1 MAPGCATIGA
11 VPSPDPASSVLQKLR
26 KRIAQAPTGPGVY
39 RWLGSEGEILYVGK
53 AKDLR
58 QRLRSYVAPAAKLGP
73 WKESLIRQAHD
84 FDLTVVRTELE
95 ALVLETNLIKEHRP
109 KYNVLMKDDKN
120 YVYVRI
126 SAHTYPRIDVVRQ
139 IADDGAQ
146 YFGPKPAA
154 WQVYEVLA
162 ILRKLYRFRTCKM
175 EIEPAADAP
184 VTIPLQVIC
193 THRDRPVPCLDH
205 HMQQCAA
212 PCIGTLMPEQYREQC
227 VEPVVRFWKG
237 ELGPVT
243 QVLKQKMQEAA
254 ANKQFE
260 AAAQCRDQLQR
271 ITSLAEGQVVS
282 DASGEDCDAIG
293 IAVMASRCQAVVYQK
308 RNGKVTGEVATAL
321 SGQPETVQEAL
332 EQFLPLYYSDTP
344 NIPSLILIPEEMPS
358 AATLE
363 AWLTERAGRR
373 VELRVPARGT
383 KTQLLDVAMANAKQK
398 VMQQEAKWEAET
410 RNTANAASE
419 LQSLLTLAEPPKRI
433 ECYDISH
440 LGGTETVGSMVVFEN
455 GKPKRDHYRSFTVQT
470 LKSGDIDDY
479 RSLQEVLR
487 RRLRHLTGGTKG
499 EIERWA
505 KEGVVIRK
513 AVKADQPEI
522 ARLRREIFGRDTEPA
537 MYKETVVAAQGDR
550 LIGIARLS
558 VLGKGVPLLRSL
570 AVVPEARGK
579 KLGVS
584 LVRFLLSKT
593 KHKKVYLFCEDLLQG
608 FYMGAGFRHIIKPPD
623 ALLEID
629 REYRAKYPDEPVL
642 VPMVWQAD
650 EHKTDASLGK
660 KPDILLIDGGLGQLH
675 AVEVELERAEL
686 DIGLI
691 SLAKREEE
699 VFARGSSAPL
709 AMGRDSPAHILLR
722 RLRDEAHR
730 FANRHRETR
739 VSARMV
745 ASRLPTIPGIGPVT
759 AAALLKKFG
768 SLQGAQ
774 EATDEQLREI
784 LTAAQ
789 LKAFRSA

>member
-1 MAPGCATIGA
+1 MGA
-11 VPSPDPASSVLQKLR
+11 VPSPDPASPILQKLR
-26 KRIAQAPTGPGVY
+26 KRIAQAPTQPGVY

-58 QRLRSYVAPAAKLGP
+58 QRLRSYVVPGAKLGP
-73 WKESLIRQAHD
+73 WKESLVRQVHD

-120 YVYVRI
+120 YVYVRV
-126 SAHTYPRIDVVRQ
+126 SGHTYPRIDVVRRLEE
-139 IADDGAQ
+139 DGAQ

-175 EIEPAADAP
+175 EIEPAPNAGN
-184 VTIPLQVIC
+184 TIPLEVVC
-193 THRDRPVPCLDH
+193 SHRDRPVPCLDY
-205 HMQQCAA
+205 HMQQCLA
-212 PCIGTLMPEQYREQC
+212 PCIGALTPAQYKEQC
-227 VEPVVRFWKG
+227 IDPVVRFWKG

-243 QVLKQKMQEAA
+243 QVLKVKMQEAA
-254 ANKQFE
+254 TGKQFE
-260 AAAQCRDQLQR
+260 AAAQYRDQLQR

-282 DASGEDCDAIG
+282 DASGEDADAIG
-293 IAVMASRCQAVVYQK
+293 IAVMASRCQAIVYQK
-308 RNGKVTGEVATAL
+308 RNGKVVGEIASAL
-321 SGQPETVQEAL
+321 SGQPETLQEAL
-332 EQFLPLYYSDTP
+332 EQFLPLYYSDA
-344 NIPSLILIPEEMPS
+344 PSFPPLILIPEEIAS

-373 VELRVPARGT
+373 VEIRVPARGT
-383 KTQLLDVAMANAKQK
+383 KTQLLDVAMSNAKQK
-398 VMQQEAKWEAET
+398 VMQQEAKWEAEA
-410 RNTANAASE
+410 RNTADAASE
-419 LQSLLTLAEPPKRI
+419 LQSLLQLSEAPRRI

-440 LGGTETVGSMVVFEN
+440 HGGTETVGSMVVFEN

-470 LKSGDIDDY
+470 LKSGDVDDY

-487 RRLRHLTGGTKG
+487 RRLRHLSGGTKG
-499 EIERWA
+499 EVERWA
-505 KEGVVIRK
+505 KEGIVIRK
-513 AVKADQPEI
+513 AVKADQPEL
-522 ARLRREIFGRDTEPA
+522 ARLRREIFDRETEET
-537 MYKETVVAAQGDR
+537 MYKETVVAARGEK
-550 LIGIARLS
+550 LVGIARLS

-570 AVVPEARGK
+570 AVAPEERGK
-579 KLGVS
+579 KLG
-584 LVRFLLSKT
+584 LVLTRFLLSKT
-593 KHKKVYLFCEDLLQG
+593 KQKKVYLFCEEKLQD
-608 FYMGAGFRHIIKPPD
+608 FYAGAGFRHIIKPPESVI
-623 ALLEID
+623 EID
-629 REYRAKYPDEPVL
+629 RDYRTKYPDEPPM
-642 VPMVWQAD
+642 VPMVWNAD

-660 KPDILLIDGGLGQLH
+660 KPDILLIDGGIGQLH
-675 AVEVELERAEL
+675 AVEVELERSGL

-699 VFARGSSAPL
+699 VFARGSNVPL
-709 AMGRDSPAHILLR
+709 RMERDSPAHVLLR

-730 FANRHRETR
+730 FANRHRESRAT
-739 VSARMV
+739 ARMV

-774 EATDEQLREI
+774 EATDEQLKEI
-784 LTAAQ
+784 LTTAQ